1 MIKITEEQ
9 AREMLDIVFHRE
21 CSEKYDEEWMKKD
34 EEWMK
39 KDIETLRKEGYIEQV
54 DYLAKARGLILL
66 NREEC
71 NPFPITKN
79 KVVDDIINLYEK
91 VIKQLKEGVNETIT

>member
-21 CSEKYDEEWMKKD
+21 CSEKYD

-79 KVVDDIINLYEK
+79 RVVDDIINLYEK